1 MDTGIHQQSSDLKSE
16 ISRELALQLQPM
28 ASAVAKNESS
38 IEHLTLMM
46 EMFQATTSN
55 GTFLW
60 KIPDLQRRRHEAET
74 GKTVSLY
81 SPPFYTGPHGYK
93 MCMRFYLNGDGV
105 GKGSHLSLFFVL
117 MKGEF
122 DAVNQWPFKQKVTLM
137 LLDQDHR
144 KHIVQ
149 TFKPTVESP
158 SFQRPQTEMNVA
170 SGCPKFAMLA
180 VLDNP
185 SYVKDDTM
193 FLKCKIDTTTL
204 DMNS

>member
-1 MDTGIHQQSSDLKSE
+1 MLYYAFFLQGHNDFTHNVDARITQQSSDLKSE
-16 ISRELALQLQPM
+16 ISRELALKLQPM

-38 IEHLTLMM
+38 IEHLQMGFAEMTLMM

-60 KIPDLQRRRHEAET
+60 KIPDLQRRRREAET

-93 MCMRFYLNGDGV
+93 MCMRVYLNGDGV

-122 DAVNQWPFKQKVTLM
+122 DAVNQWPFKQKVMLM
-137 LLDQDHR
+137 LLDQGSSQAHR
-144 KHIVQ
+144 SDLQAGFGFSLVSMAANRDERCIWLSQVC
-149 TFKPTVESP
+149 S
-158 SFQRPQTEMNVA
+158 SFCV
-170 SGCPKFAMLA
+170 
-180 VLDNP
+180 
-185 SYVKDDTM
+185 
-193 FLKCKIDTTTL
+193 
-204 DMNS
+204 

>member
-1 MDTGIHQQSSDLKSE
+1 
-16 ISRELALQLQPM
+16 M
-28 ASAVAKNESS
+28 ASAVANTESS
-38 IEHLTLMM
+38 IEHLQKDIAELALTV
-46 EMFQATTSN
+46 EMLQATTSN

-60 KIPDLQRRRHEAET
+60 KIPELERRRREAET

-93 MCMRFYLNGDGV
+93 MCLRAYLNGDGV

-137 LLDQDHR
+137 LLDQSHR

-149 TFKPTVESP
+149 TFKPTVELVSTTRSRNECRIWLSGPSSP
-158 SFQRPQTEMNVA
+158 H
-170 SGCPKFAMLA
+170 
-180 VLDNP
+180 VLCSIIP
-185 SYVKDDTM
+185 LTSRMTP
-193 FLKCKIDTTTL
+193 C
-204 DMNS
+204 S